1 MEPVT
6 KIRSHLKK
14 ENIFLKTFYLKRVEH
29 KIFTKMKNKLPN
41 L

>member
-6 KIRSHLKK
+6 KIRSHLK
-14 ENIFLKTFYLKRVEH
+14 ENIFLKTSYLKKVEH
-29 KIFTKMKNKLPN
+29 KIFTKMKDKPPN